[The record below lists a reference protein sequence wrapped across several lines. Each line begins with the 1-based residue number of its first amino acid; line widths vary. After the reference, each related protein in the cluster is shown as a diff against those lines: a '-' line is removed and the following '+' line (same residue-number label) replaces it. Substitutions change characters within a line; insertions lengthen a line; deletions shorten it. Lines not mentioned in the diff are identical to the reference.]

1 MPRQRD
7 TIDALELESA
17 LDACR
22 LMSNCVSVEKT
33 ICILT
38 ACQGLL
44 RTISQAF
51 LCFVK
56 SSRKNALTKC
66 NLRPNKGGGE
76 RKVRVAPHITAPR
89 CSDCICQL
97 SFLSVELRVD
107 CPSCPFLPLLPLLL
121 QSPVAIH
128 STLCRRHLI
137 VRHFSAANVILSLC

>member
-22 LMSNCVSVEKT
+22 LMWNCVSVEKT

-44 RTISQAF
+44 RAISQAF

-66 NLRPNKGGGE
+66 NLRPNTGRERGGE
-76 RKVRVAPHITAPR
+76 GSSTYHCAKMLRLHLSIVNFVCRAPR
-89 CSDCICQL
+89 RLPQL
-97 SFLSVELRVD
+97 
-107 CPSCPFLPLLPLLL
+107 PFLPLLRLLF